1 MKGRESLLP
10 APGIPLL
17 YFGYAHLCLALA
29 FAALIVRPGL
39 PGGYFYHPR
48 MLALVHLVTL
58 GWITSS
64 ILGAFYI
71 VAPLALRMP
80 FRAAAID
87 RIASLAYGAGV
98 SGMAA
103 SFWTGEYAV
112 MAWSAAP
119 ALMTLALVAIR
130 AWAGLRRAPVPW
142 PVKLHVALAF
152 ANVLA
157 AAAFGIAI
165 GLNRAHGGAAWSPL
179 AAAFAH
185 AHLAAIGWAVMMV
198 VGLSYRLIPMILP
211 ATMPTSASMAWSAV
225 LLEAG
230 VIGLTMALLT
240 QSPWTPVWAALV
252 VAGLAV
258 FVAHVREIV
267 KHKLPPPAALPRPD
281 WATRQTHVAFMW
293 LLIAA
298 VLGMVLTLRV
308 MSIALQW
315 TYGVAGLV
323 GFLSQVVIGIQGR
336 VLPLHGWY
344 RMFQAGGLKPPE
356 RSAHALGSPALARAT
371 LLTWSIGVPFLALGL
386 ASATP
391 AVTAGASALLM
402 CGVALNAAQAIRI
415 SVAKSRA

>member
-10 APGIPLL
+10 ASGIPLL

-39 PGGYFYHPR
+39 SGGYFYHPR

-87 RIASLAYGAGV
+87 RIAWFAYGAGV

-119 ALMTLALVAIR
+119 VLMTLAIMAIR
-130 AWAGLRRAPVPW
+130 AWAGLGRAPVPW

-157 AAAFGIAI
+157 AAGFGIAI
-165 GLNRAHGGAAWSPL
+165 GLNRAHGSAAWSPL

-211 ATMPTSASMAWSAV
+211 ATMPTSGSMALSAA

-230 VIGLTMALLT
+230 VIGLTMTLLT

-267 KHKLPPPAALPRPD
+267 KHKLQPPAALPRPD
-281 WATRQTHVAFMW
+281 WATWQTHVAFMW
-293 LLIAA
+293 LLITA
-298 VLGMVLTLRV
+298 VLGIVLTMHV

-344 RMFQAGGLKPPE
+344 RMFQASGLKPPE
-356 RSAHALGSPALARAT
+356 RSAHALGSPALAKAT

-391 AVTAGASALLM
+391 ALTAGASALLM
-402 CGVALNAAQAIRI
+402 CGVVLNAAQGIRI
-415 SVAKSRA
+415 SVAKPRA